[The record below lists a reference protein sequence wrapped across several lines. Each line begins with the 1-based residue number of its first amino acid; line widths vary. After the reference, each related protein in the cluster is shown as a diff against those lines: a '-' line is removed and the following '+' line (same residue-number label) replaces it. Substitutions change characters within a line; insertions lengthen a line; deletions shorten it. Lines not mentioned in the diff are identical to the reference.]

1 MSAICDSTRIVV
13 KVGTSTLTY
22 PTGHLNIRRIERLV
36 TVLSDLKNAG
46 KEVILVTSGAIGVGV
61 GKLMMHQKPSDMPT
75 KQACAALGQS
85 ELMYIYDKYF
95 SEYNHN
101 AAQVLLTRDIIE
113 DSVRKENVTNTIE
126 RLLSLSVIP
135 IINENDTVSTE
146 EIEFGDNDTL
156 SAIVA
161 SIASADLLII
171 LSDIDGFYTSDPRKN
186 KDATLIPLVTHLDAD
201 TFAAA
206 GTKGTEF
213 GTGGMTTKLHAAQIC
228 MEQNIA
234 MVLLNGSRPDQLYD
248 LFDGK
253 SVGTLFQKTEQEE
266 CICQN

>member
-1 MSAICDSTRIVV
+1 M
-13 KVGTSTLTY
+13 
-22 PTGHLNIRRIERLV
+22 
-36 TVLSDLKNAG
+36 
-46 KEVILVTSGAIGVGV
+46 
-61 GKLMMHQKPSDMPT
+61 
-75 KQACAALGQS
+75 
-85 ELMYIYDKYF
+85 
-95 SEYNHN
+95 
-101 AAQVLLTRDIIE
+101 
-113 DSVRKENVTNTIE
+113 
-126 RLLSLSVIP
+126 
-135 IINENDTVSTE
+135 
-146 EIEFGDNDTL
+146 
-156 SAIVA
+156 A